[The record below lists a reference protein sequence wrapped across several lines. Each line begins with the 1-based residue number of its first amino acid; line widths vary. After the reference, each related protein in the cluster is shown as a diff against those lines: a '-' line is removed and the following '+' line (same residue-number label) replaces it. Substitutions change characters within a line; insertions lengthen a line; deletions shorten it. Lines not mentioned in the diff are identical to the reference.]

1 MEYVSHY
8 NDISATYGEVAL
20 ALKNLGFIDVST
32 SEHFRFVNEKE
43 KSEIKL
49 PARPLDDPFS
59 KSNMIGYSYILYM
72 QGIIKHLQEDSL
84 THWAWDPGGTRES
97 ISMPHHVF
105 IEFVEEWVRTGAHCP
120 S

>member
-72 QGIIKHLQEDSL
+72 QGIIKHRDDL
-84 THWAWDPGGTRES
+84 AKS
-97 ISMPHHVF
+97 I
-105 IEFVEEWVRTGAHCP
+105 EEKRQKAK
-120 S
+120 SKQQQLSSK